1 MMDGSTTAPMVPAVP
16 PTLPGRARRAA
27 AASFLALLATT
38 LGACGGDVTRD
49 EDDDRA
55 AGGTTPTTPVA
66 TGGTAVLD
74 PNALTC
80 GDWLAEAVRVARER
94 CGWDGISFNGYA
106 ENRRL
111 DPELAASV
119 CLPNLEEKD
128 CEAPDPEFIADAC
141 EAACA
146 K

>member
-1 MMDGSTTAPMVPAVP
+1 MSPDRP
-16 PTLPGRARRAA
+16 PTSPGRPHRVV
-27 AASFLALLATT
+27 AASLLAVLATT

-49 EDDDRA
+49 EDDGRA
-55 AGGTTPTTPVA
+55 AGGATPTTPA
-66 TGGTAVLD
+66 PTGGGGAVD
-74 PNALTC
+74 PQDMTC
-80 GDWLAEAVRVARER
+80 GDWLAEALRVAQER
-94 CGWDGISFNGYA
+94 CGWDGISFTGYA
-106 ENRRL
+106 EARRL